1 MAGKIHF
8 FCQECGHR
16 APRWMGRCP
25 ECGAWNTLV
34 EEVTPSRR
42 VSPSAAFPSALP
54 ITQVSLDYEE
64 RLSTGMAELDRVLGG
79 GIVPASLVL
88 IGGDPGIGKSTLLL
102 QVARNVAEG
111 GRPVLYVTGEESARQ
126 VRMRAARLKAS
137 SPMLYLLP
145 ETDLE
150 AVERAIRS
158 LNPSLV
164 VVDSIQTM
172 VKGDLSSAPGS
183 VGQVRECAACLMR
196 LAKATGVAV
205 FLVGHVTKEGVLAG
219 PRVLE
224 HMVDVVLY
232 FEGERHQAYR
242 LLRGVKNRFGSTNEI
257 GVFEMR
263 EEGLHEVAN
272 PSSLFMVRRPGGAV
286 AGAVVVPTLEGT
298 RPLLVEIQALVA
310 PSTYGQPRR
319 MAAGVDYN
327 RLVLILAVLEKRLGL
342 HLGNYDAYVS
352 AVGGVRLQEPAVDLG
367 IAVALASS
375 FRDWP
380 VDCRL
385 AVAGEV
391 GLTGE
396 LRPVSGVAR
405 RIREAAQLGFTRCL
419 VPRAN
424 CEELD
429 AARLGSIT
437 VLGAD
442 TLAEAID
449 LALE

>member
-1 MAGKIHF
+1 MAGKVYF

-25 ECGAWNTLV
+25 ECGAWNALV
-34 EEVTPSRR
+34 EEIAPPKKA
-42 VSPSAAFPSALP
+42 SPFAAVPSALP
-54 ITQVSLDYEE
+54 ITQITLDKEE
-64 RLSTGMAELDRVLGG
+64 RFSTGMAELDRVLGG
-79 GIVPASLVL
+79 GIVPASLIL
-88 IGGDPGIGKSTLLL
+88 LGGDPGIGKSTLLL
-102 QVARNVAEG
+102 QVARNVAQD
-111 GRPVLYVTGEESARQ
+111 GRLVLYVTGEESARQ
-126 VRMRAARLKAS
+126 VRLRASRLKAD
-137 SPMLYLLP
+137 SPLLYLLP
-145 ETDLE
+145 ETDME
-150 AVERAIRS
+150 VVERAIRS

-164 VVDSIQTM
+164 VIDSIQTM
-172 VKGDLSSAPGS
+172 LKGELGSAPGS
-183 VGQVRECAACLMR
+183 VGQVRECAAHLMR
-196 LAKATGVAV
+196 LAKATGMAV
-205 FLVGHVTKEGVLAG
+205 FIVGHVTKEGILAG

-232 FEGERHQAYR
+232 FEGERHQSFR

-263 EEGLHEVAN
+263 EEGLQEVLN
-272 PSSLFMVRRPGGAV
+272 PSSLFMVRRSASTV

-310 PSTYGQPRR
+310 PSSYGQPRR

-327 RLVLILAVLEKRLGL
+327 RVVLILAVLEKRLGL

-396 LRPVSGVAR
+396 LRPVSGIVR
-405 RIREAAQLGFTRCL
+405 RVREAAQLGFTRCL

-424 CEELD
+424 LEQLD
-429 AARLGSIT
+429 TGRLGSIT
-437 VLGAD
+437 VLSAD

-449 LALE
+449 LALD